1 MEFLLVSNAPRC
13 LKKTECVFFL
23 KSESYISKNHPAS
36 SLTVNA
42 KHLPVLLLV
51 FAAAD
56 AAFAAATALRPIAPD
71 VQMEQ
76 WSIWAVMP
84 CQQTIMAMS
93 HKWKKEPAMVMSIGL
108 HQQFWP
114 THRRSTLH
122 VKCWE
127 CWAEKHTEFVWG
139 ADMTS
144 TPIDF
149 KSRIGPYACL
159 R

>member
-1 MEFLLVSNAPRC
+1 MPQENRM
-13 LKKTECVFFL
+13 CVFFWKVKVTFPRTIL
-23 KSESYISKNHPAS
+23 
-36 SLTVNA
+36 
-42 KHLPVLLLV
+42 HLVWQWMQTLACAAAC

-84 CQQTIMAMS
+84 ASNYHGNEPQM
-93 HKWKKEPAMVMSIGL
+93 KKRACYGHVYRPASTV
-108 HQQFWP
+108 WP